1 MIYEFYFYANFAF
14 VVDIKI
20 FNHGIVNESSEFFW
34 RPNYTLLILLQS
46 AVVNCYFYSSVLIMV
61 NIVHMCCK

>member
-14 VVDIKI
+14 LVDIKI
-20 FNHGIVNESSEFFW
+20 FNHGIVNESSGFFC

-46 AVVNCYFYSSVLIMV
+46 AAVNCYFYSSAFIMV
-61 NIVHMCCK
+61 NTIHICCK